1 MYDPWDTFISSN
13 LEVIYMPPCYLAMDV
28 LPFNGKSAAYSN
40 QNPLRIINLWQ
51 GFSVELEEG
60 EMNVEKIYYMLM
72 DD

>member
-13 LEVIYMPPCYLAMDV
+13 LEVIYMPLIAMDV
-28 LPFNGKSAAYSN
+28 LPLNGKSAAYSN
-40 QNPLRIINLWQ
+40 QNHLRIINLCQ